1 MLKLFSTFLLESK
14 DNFKFFPTIR
24 GAWVNLIWN
33 KTQEYLLG
41 LESTYVSVTRIYTV
55 AFTQYTTHS
64 IIFRAV

>member
-14 DNFKFFPTIR
+14 ENFKFFPTIH

-41 LESTYVSVTRIYTV
+41 LESRYVSVTRIYTV
-55 AFTQYTTHS
+55 PFPQYTTHS